1 MNEAAQLFCAAAPH
15 ESLNFWPWRDV
26 PRARGDCTPL
36 PSRAGPGRDRN
47 QGLGIAVGA
56 GF

>member
-26 PRARGDCTPL
+26 PRARGDCTRCL
-36 PSRAGPGRDRN
+36 
-47 QGLGIAVGA
+47 QGLARAEIGTKG
-56 GF
+56 

>member
-26 PRARGDCTPL
+26 PRARGGLHPVAFKGW
-36 PSRAGPGRDRN
+36 PERDRN